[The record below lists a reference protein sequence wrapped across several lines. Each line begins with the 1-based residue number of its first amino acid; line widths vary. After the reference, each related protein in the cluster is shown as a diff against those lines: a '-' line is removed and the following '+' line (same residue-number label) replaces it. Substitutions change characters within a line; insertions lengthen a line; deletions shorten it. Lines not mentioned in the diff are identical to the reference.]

1 MNRLDPDSVEIS
13 KVGLGLAEP
22 NSRQGG
28 RTAPSR
34 RCKDSSHAQ
43 LDCVVCLAIANR
55 LVRRPA
61 IYDTDSKAHQ
71 GGSKMIFSPRSITVL
86 LAVLA
91 LAITACGGA
100 ATAVP
105 APTTQQSSGATAT
118 EARRSSTSE
127 EIVLR
132 VGVSWLGGSLAPPSR
147 FGPVDLGLGE
157 TLFRLGDEYLVEPW
171 LATGAKALDE
181 KTWEISLRQGVKF
194 HNGAEMDAA
203 AVKASLERAFAEKA
217 SVKALLDTASIEVK
231 DPYTLI
237 IVTNN
242 PSPILPNLL
251 TPGETAIVDA
261 AAAQAMGNA
270 FNDKPILTGPF
281 KVERYQQGKELVA
294 VRHEDYWGPR
304 PLVDRLHVLNIRD
317 NNSRI
322 LALQAG
328 DIDIA
333 AGIPPQGVVTL
344 EADPNVVVRHPAQFQ
359 LNFMFLNTQRETMKD
374 VRVRQAMAHAI
385 DRAALV
391 KGVMLGQAKPAVGPF
406 PPTFLKCDQLQGRSF
421 DPEKARELLAAA
433 GYEDRDGDGLLE
445 KDGRP
450 LEITFL
456 TYGKGGFLP
465 PMAEAIQGMLK
476 DIGMK
481 ATIRTVERID
491 AVLKE
496 GDWDA
501 SMFNNN
507 MVHTGDAYGT
517 LFGFAKPGAYL
528 NKSGYQN
535 PRLDALLTKMFPLA
549 DPEERRRVACEAS
562 QVLIDD
568 PPVIPILHQNWDYG
582 VSKAVTGFDNPYP
595 YFLYIIDGGIG
606 KR

>member
-1 MNRLDPDSVEIS
+1 M
-13 KVGLGLAEP
+13 K
-22 NSRQGG
+22 
-28 RTAPSR
+28 
-34 RCKDSSHAQ
+34 
-43 LDCVVCLAIANR
+43 
-55 LVRRPA
+55 
-61 IYDTDSKAHQ
+61 
-71 GGSKMIFSPRSITVL
+71 FSPRSIPVFPAVL
-86 LAVLA
+86 LF
-91 LAITACGGA
+91 AISACGGA
-100 ATAVP
+100 DTAVP
-105 APTTQQSSGATAT
+105 ASTPVSGGSTTGATG
-118 EARRSSTSE
+118 SSTSE

-132 VGVSWLGGSLAPPSR
+132 VGVSWLSGSLAPPAR

-157 TLFRLGDEYLVEPW
+157 TLFRLGDEYRVMPW
-171 LATGAKALDE
+171 LATGAQNLDG

-203 AVKASLERAFAEKA
+203 AVKASLERAFAEKP
-217 SVKALLDTASIEVK
+217 SVKDLLDTDTIEVK
-231 DPYTLI
+231 DRYTLT

-261 AAAQAMGNA
+261 AAAQAMGGA
-270 FNDKPILTGPF
+270 FNDKPVLTGPF
-281 KVERYQQGKELVA
+281 KVERYLQGEELVA
-294 VRHEDYWGPR
+294 VRHEDYWGPG
-304 PLVDRLHVLNIRD
+304 PFADRLQVLNIRD

-333 AGIPPQGVVTL
+333 AGIPPHGVVTL
-344 EADPNVVVRHPAQFQ
+344 EADPGVVVRHPAQFQ

-406 PPTFLKCDQLQGRSF
+406 PPTFLTCDQLQGRSF
-421 DPEKARELLAAA
+421 DLEKSRELLAAA
-433 GYEDRDGDGLLE
+433 GYQDPNGDGLLE
-445 KDGRP
+445 KDGQP

-465 PMAEAIQGMLK
+465 PMAEAIQGMFK
-476 DIGMK
+476 NVGIK
-481 ATIRTVERID
+481 ANIRTVERVD
-491 AVLKE
+491 ANLKE

-507 MVHTGDAYGT
+507 MVHTGDSYGT

-528 NKSGYQN
+528 NKSSYQN
-535 PRLDALLTKMFPLA
+535 PQLDGLLTKMFPLA
-549 DPEERRRVACEAS
+549 DPEERRKVACEAS

-568 PPVIPILHQNWDYG
+568 TPVIPILHQNWDYG
-582 VSKAVTGFDNPYP
+582 VSNAVTGFDNPYP